1 MSSDSASRNG
11 TDPRARITIERVVVL
26 GYILAGAMPP
36 FGLAIALGL
45 GAKRKSKHWRWIA
58 LVSLLAAVVWA
69 AVIASGALSS
79 TNNQGY

>member
-26 GYILAGAMPP
+26 GYILAVAVPP

-45 GAKRKSKHWRWIA
+45 GAKGKSKHWRWIA
-58 LVSLLAAVVWA
+58 LLSVVAAVVWA
-69 AVIASGALSS
+69 VIIATGGLSS